1 MLYYRPK
8 NIYRS
13 IYIYRSINLCID
25 LNGRLYLYIIKPYN
39 SFFVINCHIA
49 RQDFILNDQF
59 SGGRNP
65 SKILKYQSIVF
76 YVRCID
82 VTQTQ
87 TESGTEVLQTKAES
101 KYKFG
106 HTELI

>member
-1 MLYYRPK
+1 MQGYKVKEKTAIVPQFQ
-8 NIYRS
+8 N
-13 IYIYRSINLCID
+13 
-25 LNGRLYLYIIKPYN
+25 YN

-82 VTQTQ
+82 VTPTQ
-87 TESGTEVLQTKAES
+87 TESDTEVFQS
-101 KYKFG
+101 KQNPNINLDYTIVAL
-106 HTELI
+106 H